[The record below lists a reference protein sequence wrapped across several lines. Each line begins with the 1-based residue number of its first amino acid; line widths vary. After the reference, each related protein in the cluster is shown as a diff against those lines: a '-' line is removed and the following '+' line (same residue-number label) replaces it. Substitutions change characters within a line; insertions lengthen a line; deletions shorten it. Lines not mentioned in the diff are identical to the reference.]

1 MSAFAAGIV
10 FGAFLSHMIPDAT
23 ESFSEYMEH
32 KYGENDP
39 DHPMIKYPWA
49 PLIMG
54 ASCIFLMS
62 VDRLVIARGMH
73 GEDDEHSHD
82 HISKAFLEIR
92 TAEES
97 RTQEYAHGGADEIEK
112 TNAEAQ
118 SMQQNYQ
125 QSDRESQQH
134 KRNDR
139 SSTSSTCSTSTS
151 TSSGPVSD
159 PLMGSKIPST
169 KYGTVAASVV
179 SENHGHSHGHHNHH
193 GHGDDDLLDAH
204 ARDHAKREAAARAYI
219 FFFALS
225 LHATFDGL
233 SLGSEPNKQG
243 FYSILAAVLS
253 HKIFDG
259 LALGI
264 PVFLAELPPLQTWA
278 ALIICAAAT
287 PIGIAIGMGATS
299 LVSGEQ
305 TILAEAIIISLSGG
319 SFLFISLMELLPAAL
334 HDGRWTHAKVLS
346 FCLGWLVM
354 AIIAAFV

>member
-23 ESFSEYMEH
+23 ASFTEYMIS
-32 KYGENDP
+32 KYGDDHENVMV
-39 DHPMIKYPWA
+39 HYPWA
-49 PLIMG
+49 TLIMG

-62 VDRLVIARGMH
+62 VDRLVISKGMH
-73 GEDDEHSHD
+73 GDDDEHSHD

-92 TAEES
+92 TAEET

-112 TNAEAQ
+112 AKQENSNHTHTSN
-118 SMQQNYQ
+118 SNKHSY
-125 QSDRESQQH
+125 
-134 KRNDR
+134 DR
-139 SSTSSTCSTSTS
+139 SSTSSTNS
-151 TSSGPVSD
+151 TSSSTSSLPSSD
-159 PLMGSKIPST
+159 PLIGNKTPTT
-169 KYGTVAASVV
+169 KYGTVAASV
-179 SENHGHSHGHHNHH
+179 STPHGHGHGHGHSHG
-193 GHGDDDLLDAH
+193 GHADDDLLDAH

-253 HKIFDG
+253 HKVFDG

-264 PVFLAELPPLQTWA
+264 PVFLAELPPLQTWS

-287 PIGIAIGMGATS
+287 PIGIGIGMGATS
-299 LVSGEQ
+299 LVGGEQ
-305 TILAEAIIISLSGG
+305 TVLAEAIIISLSGG

-346 FCLGWLVM
+346 FLLGWLVM
-354 AIIAAFV
+354 AILAAFV